1 MYKFSMSW
9 FLNIFVISLNKA
21 NQLRSKGKTQPTVV
35 ILEEEFKLLNSKFT
49 LDERIEILIT
59 TFTQEIIRKV
69 TFSVF

>member
-21 NQLRSKGKTQPTVV
+21 NQLRSKGKAQPTVV

>member
-1 MYKFSMSW
+1 MSW
-9 FLNIFVISLNKA
+9 FLNIFVLSLAKA
-21 NQLRSKGKTQPTVV
+21 NLLRSKGKAMSTVV
-35 ILEEEFKLLNSKFT
+35 ILEEEFKLLNSTFT

>member
-1 MYKFSMSW
+1 MYKFSMNW
-9 FLNIFVISLNKA
+9 FINIFELSLAKA
-21 NQLRSKGKTQPTVV
+21 NLLRNKGKAASTVV